1 MTDYGK
7 EWTNEEC
14 AQFVRDNVDDLSGFV
29 KLLRGEAV
37 LKNDNGQTF
46 IIDKT
51 LEEGDPDKPD
61 ASCVGAVLMTIS
73 KITGKAGVSIN
84 ETTLYKL
91 SQFVRIEMTLRK
103 FTDMGLLEKDDYGY
117 RPKTAFFEKCQPK
130 TTDDFVTANRKGND
144 E

>member
-14 AQFVRDNVDDLSGFV
+14 AQFVRDNTDDLSGFV

-46 IIDKT
+46 
-51 LEEGDPDKPD
+51 
-61 ASCVGAVLMTIS
+61 VGAVLMTIS

-84 ETTLYKL
+84 VTTLYKL
-91 SQFVRIEMTLRK
+91 SQFLRIEMTLRK
-103 FTDMGLLEKDDYGY
+103 FADMGLLEKDDYGY
-117 RPKTAFFEKCQPK
+117 RPKTAFFEKCQPE
-130 TTDDFVTANRKGND
+130 TADDFVTANRKGND

>member
-1 MTDYGK
+1 MTDFGK

-29 KLLRGEAV
+29 KVLRGEAV

-51 LEEGDPDKPD
+51 LEEGDSDKPD

-91 SQFVRIEMTLRK
+91 SQFIRIEMTLRK
-103 FTDMGLLEKDDYGY
+103 FADMGLLEKDDYGY
-117 RPKTAFFEKCQPK
+117 RPKTSFFEKCQPE
-130 TTDDFVTANRKGND
+130 TADDFGNAKRKRND

>member
-14 AQFVRDNVDDLSGFV
+14 AQFVRDNADDLSGFV

-91 SQFVRIEMTLRK
+91 SQFLRIEMTLRK
-103 FTDMGLLEKDDYGY
+103 FADMGLLEKDDYGY
-117 RPKTAFFEKCQPK
+117 RPKTAFFEKCQPE
-130 TTDDFVTANRKGND
+130 TADDFVTANRKGND